1 MNNNFL
7 YKLQNSNSR
16 VSYVPL
22 SNKNTIKKI
31 NIFINKIIN
40 KKLNNRKKN
49 DLIKLNIND
58 LNKIEKKLKKD
69 YQEKLKSILRNDIY
83 KIIKKIYNINK
94 IDFRV
99 GVQIK
104 YKWTLKDIKKRNR
117 IFFTKSGTWR
127 ESRTKP
133 NICFPT
139 RPHQDL
145 SNNGFRSSS
154 VLIIYIP
161 LTPSFNE
168 SSIMQIAPFKKKHGL
183 YKMKNKYGYPNEVD
197 NKIVKKL
204 KWEIPKFL
212 KPGNIFLMDSLTM
225 HNSSNFSEV
234 PRIALNIKIQPVNL
248 NYIFNAYKI
257 KKEKNFN
264 LNKLISDLTSLTKK
278 NNGFNFELAVAH
290 YLNGNKKLSLNSI
303 KKLCLQKF
311 NSNEI
316 KKILLGGIIRKEI
329 GKIKNTSLTKLFK
342 KNISVE
348 KKSCAESILN
358 TIN

>member
-1 MNNNFL
+1 
-7 YKLQNSNSR
+7 
-16 VSYVPL
+16 
-22 SNKNTIKKI
+22 
-31 NIFINKIIN
+31 
-40 KKLNNRKKN
+40 
-49 DLIKLNIND
+49 
-58 LNKIEKKLKKD
+58 
-69 YQEKLKSILRNDIY
+69 
-83 KIIKKIYNINK
+83 
-94 IDFRV
+94 
-99 GVQIK
+99 
-104 YKWTLKDIKKRNR
+104 
-117 IFFTKSGTWR
+117 
-127 ESRTKP
+127 
-133 NICFPT
+133 
-139 RPHQDL
+139 
-145 SNNGFRSSS
+145 
-154 VLIIYIP
+154 
-161 LTPSFNE
+161 
-168 SSIMQIAPFKKKHGL
+168 MQIAPFKKKHGL

-257 KKEKNFN
+257 KKEKNYN